1 MICATSNLTMV
12 PTAPHSGDNSKSPP
26 SFCFQI
32 GITAS
37 VLVLWG
43 TMVLRAIR
51 RCSASFF
58 SLLTHGAHVYIC
70 NCLFSSLFYSYFWFL
85 FTPSFV
91 AAVAGGCCWW
101 LFRFVLSDLVGVGK
115 DYAIFNKY
123 PTAILP
129 KSLIFKISFSGDYKE
144 EPELRSPK
152 I

>member
-12 PTAPHSGDNSKSPP
+12 PTAPHSDDNSKSPP

-51 RCSASFF
+51 CCSAFFF
-58 SLLTHGAHVYIC
+58 SLPTHGAHVYIC

-91 AAVAGGCCWW
+91 VAVAGGCLDLFFQIW
-101 LFRFVLSDLVGVGK
+101 LEWGK
-115 DYAIFNKY
+115 IMGNLISI
-123 PTAILP
+123 PLP
-129 KSLIFKISFSGDYKE
+129 FS
-144 EPELRSPK
+144 LRSP
-152 I
+152 